1 MFDSLPRREVMLDT
15 LTDEDKHCPV
25 CGTQMVPI
33 GTETARTELVFHPA
47 YLERVDY
54 LATTYECPFCKA
66 SPEPQF
72 VKEEGGTPLVPH
84 SYVSSGLAAQIPLIH
99 EFSLLLLFRGRG
111 HPPPASVS
119 PYTRT
124 GIFK

>member
-1 MFDSLPRREVMLDT
+1 MTHVSAHKRERKPKASYEEMFDNLQRREVVLDT
-15 LTDEDKHCPV
+15 LADKDKDCPS
-25 CGTQMVPI
+25 
-33 GTETARTELVFHPA
+33 
-47 YLERVDY
+47 
-54 LATTYECPFCKA
+54 CKD
-66 SPEPQF
+66 STEPQF
-72 VKEEGGTPLVPH
+72 VKDEGAAPLCGTLVALQK
-84 SYVSSGLAAQIPLIH
+84 VDFQIPLIH